1 MGDGFQ
7 LSHPV
12 EELRSGTDWPTRDY
26 NTDPGRPEVSPGAQE
41 HTLHL
46 SLRCLTLTRLEEM
59 RQRVVK
65 VLVGAA
71 HDVEGRAGEQEMFGE
86 IPGVTFIV
94 RLPHAL
100 THHAD
105 FRR

>member
-1 MGDGFQ
+1 
-7 LSHPV
+7 
-12 EELRSGTDWPTRDY
+12 
-26 NTDPGRPEVSPGAQE
+26 
-41 HTLHL
+41 
-46 SLRCLTLTRLEEM
+46 M

-71 HDVEGRAGEQEMFGE
+71 HDVEGKAGEQEMLGE
-86 IPGVTFIV
+86 ILGVTFIV